1 MHQHIAPVKISLLS
15 HLATQSWCFDRQCTA
30 RALCCSWMCI
40 INTVRA
46 NSAESPIISRG
57 KLYVNAPLMASF
69 VNGIVVQA
77 RGIEPCRERNSI
89 RSSMPRA
96 ARESSF
102 NNLAV
107 IVSCIAFSSP
117 RYTYATRA
125 RELLR
130 KIPANIFKADIT
142 ISRERRC
149 KTRAFER
156 PLSRAIIQSLCSA
169 GVRTEKTIFPP
180 PSP

>member
-1 MHQHIAPVKISLLS
+1 MILPPHAISHTCIRVSGLSIWIRMNAPTHRRQLKSLVSLTLP
-15 HLATQSWCFDRQCTA
+15 HRAFDRQCTA
-30 RALCCSWMCI
+30 RALCCSWTCI

-46 NSAESPIISRG
+46 NSTESPIISRG

-107 IVSCIAFSSP
+107 IVSCRIYTSACISTYTTPNHIACTC
-117 RYTYATRA
+117 TYMYVCNA
-125 RELLR
+125 RFLEKSR
-130 KIPANIFKADIT
+130 R
-142 ISRERRC
+142 ISL
-149 KTRAFER
+149 K
-156 PLSRAIIQSLCSA
+156 LML
-169 GVRTEKTIFPP
+169 
-180 PSP
+180 

>member
-1 MHQHIAPVKISLLS
+1 MILPPHAIPHTYMRMFWPLNMDSHECTNTSRQLKSLFSLTLPHS
-15 HLATQSWCFDRQCTA
+15 AGCFDRQCTA
-30 RALCCSWMCI
+30 RVLCCSWMCI

-77 RGIEPCRERNSI
+77 QGIEPCRERNSI

-107 IVSCIAFSSP
+107 IVSCIAFSSCVCVYVCV
-117 RYTYATRA
+117 YT
-125 RELLR
+125 LLR
-130 KIPANIFKADIT
+130 KISANIFKADI
-142 ISRERRC
+142 
-149 KTRAFER
+149 
-156 PLSRAIIQSLCSA
+156 II
-169 GVRTEKTIFPP
+169 
-180 PSP
+180 